1 MTATAPAPQTPANR
15 GWRHPH
21 RWVIIGVLI
30 ALVVIGLITYQFHA
44 RSPQADAKADQLIT
58 ALHQAGLPAP
68 GRDTI
73 ARVLGPDG
81 GPLCEN
87 PGSAL
92 NKALLDTQLVNGAAF
107 VGQRPILGEGKLIRA
122 GEIALRVYCPEELA
136 AYQAY
141 VRTYHLDAVS
151 GS

>member
-1 MTATAPAPQTPANR
+1 MTATAPAPETGASR

-21 RWVIIGVLI
+21 RWVIIVVLV
-30 ALVVIGLITYQFHA
+30 ALVVIGLVVYRFHA

-68 GRDTI
+68 SRDTI

-107 VGQRPILGEGKLIRA
+107 VGQRPILGEANVIRA
-122 GEIALRVYCPEELA
+122 GEVALRVYCPDELA
-136 AYQAY
+136 AFQAY
-141 VRTYHLDAVS
+141 VHTYHLDSVS